1 MNDSLKIP
9 CTKSFIEKYIVPIKH
24 NIDFDS
30 IKICKINKDGT
41 FGEEVYDFKLIRDA
55 LPNMIIPTKQIKNQK
70 YFIKYLYSPKEDFV
84 SKKPMNKV
92 LRNFPVSADLQKHK
106 EIALNLLKNNNQ
118 YETAKI
124 IEELFEY
131 EILRRQLFG
140 VWKVESEMEGE

>member
-1 MNDSLKIP
+1 MCNSLKIQY
-9 CTKSFIEKYIVPIKH
+9 TKVFKEKYIVPIKH

-41 FGEEVYDFKLIRDA
+41 FGEEVYDFKLIRNTF
-55 LPNMIIPTKQIKNQK
+55 PNTIIPTKQIKDQK

-84 SKKPMNKV
+84 SKEPMNKV

-106 EIALNLLKNNNQ
+106 EITLNLLKNNNQ